1 MMKISLSK
9 WLHRIL
15 LLDYEWI
22 NFCIQKRK
30 KKWGQR
36 VWGVGVGGFFFYTSW
51 VIPISV
57 IALLWMWRWMDGHNC
72 LILCHFIL
80 PISWREPSDKV
91 NIILL
96 PISMNFTI
104 VFLEL
109 SYVVYLKT
117 DSQLTIYKIFLF
129 LLKKKTNKRYFS
141 TLSNGTWFLLNII
154 CILVLLYSK
163 EIY

>member
-1 MMKISLSK
+1 MNQFLYSK
-9 WLHRIL
+9 
-15 LLDYEWI
+15 EEK
-22 NFCIQKRK
+22 KR
-30 KKWGQR
+30 GQR
-36 VWGVGVGGFFFYTSW
+36 VWGCGGGRVGGFFFYTSW

-57 IALLWMWRWMDGHNC
+57 IALLWMWGWMDGHNC

-129 LLKKKTNKRYFS
+129 LLKKKTIKRYFS